1 MWRCEILIDMNESLI
16 VLNQVTKVF
25 NSGRINEVVSVNN
38 ISLEIKKNEMV
49 VLKGPSGSGKTTL
62 IAMMGCL
69 LKPTS
74 GEINIMG
81 KSIAK
86 LPEKFMNHFK
96 LKYVGFIFQNF
107 QLIQDLSV
115 VDNIELPLYPL
126 GIKKTKRREKSLSL
140 LARFNL
146 KHRQNFKIRELS
158 GGEQQRVAIIRAIIN
173 QPELLLADEPTA
185 HLDTELSES
194 YLAYMKEL
202 KDSGLSVI
210 ITSHD
215 PRVCEFSAVDRVID
229 IKDGQLIL

>member
-1 MWRCEILIDMNESLI
+1 MNEPLI
-16 VLNQVTKVF
+16 VLNQVTKIF
-25 NSGRINEVVSVNN
+25 NPGRINEVVSVNN

-74 GEINIMG
+74 GEIKIMG
-81 KSIAK
+81 KPVSK

-115 VDNIELPLYPL
+115 LDNIELPLYPL
-126 GIKKTKRREKSLSL
+126 GVKRVNRRKKSLAL
-140 LARFNL
+140 LKRFNL
-146 KHRQNFKIRELS
+146 EHRQNFKVRELS

-194 YLAYMKEL
+194 YLEYMKEL

-210 ITSHD
+210 IASHD
-215 PRVCEFSAVDRVID
+215 PRVCEFSAVDRVFD
-229 IKDGQLIL
+229 IKDGQIMI